1 MLATVDFPPRGDL
14 SMSSYITSL
23 KSADL
28 DPQYF
33 AKLFAYVFVSGGAM
47 IQGALVN
54 RLGGAA
60 ASGFVTGP
68 LGLLFKRALVS
79 SAPLPI
85 KVATG
90 VMVGI
95 NWAVKTPLGGL
106 FFFGEETFKRVI
118 QYCGSGSGRSLPEIT
133 APTDLKTFDL
143 PGTTAIEKVP
153 STLSTS
159 DTVNYIFKGAAAGLT
174 VACGTYILY
183 KIYQKWNEREE
194 D

>member
-1 MLATVDFPPRGDL
+1 
-14 SMSSYITSL
+14 MSSYITSL
-23 KSADL
+23 KTADL

-54 RLGGAA
+54 KVGGAA

-68 LGLLFKRALVS
+68 LGLLFKRTLVR
-79 SAPLPI
+79 SAPFPI

-118 QYCGSGSGRSLPEIT
+118 QYCGSGSGGSLPEIT

-143 PGTTAIEKVP
+143 TGTTAIEKVP
-153 STLSTS
+153 VTLNTS
-159 DTVNYIFKGAAAGLT
+159 DTVSYIFKGAAVGLT

-183 KIYQKWNEREE
+183 KIYQKWNEPEE